1 MGGMKITNDCL
12 TCYSIVKTF
21 VYWCSFVT
29 TFYFTCSFALIGS
42 FVVFGTCTCSFA
54 LTCSFVTFVLD
65 NTGASIMF
73 STTAFS

>member
-1 MGGMKITNDCL
+1 MGGMKITNDCS

-29 TFYFTCSFALIGS
+29 TFYFICSFALIGS
-42 FVVFGTCTCSFA
+42 FVVFRTC
-54 LTCSFVTFVLD
+54 TCSFVTFVLD